1 MLYFEEL
8 RPQRSLAI
16 SASLSSPVAMEK
28 AFLKQK
34 KKKFKLNQRRGIS
47 GVIYDRTLNKL
58 PALLIETISIEV
70 LNPLAGKRELSE
82 NFSVRIFL
90 ESVRLSLFSQFL
102 SDKRDLHR
110 LEPIQSAKKVYTGS

>member
-16 SASLSSPVAMEK
+16 SASLSSPVAMAK

-34 KKKFKLNQRRGIS
+34 KIKLNQRRGIS